1 MSSKKIISVLKIE
14 PSTLPPYGV
23 KVAVGSAK
31 NSALKWLKPGQD
43 TFVMMDRIDSFNIN
57 RQSDDLDSELNLTLH
72 QAPRRFVINANN
84 EQEMRIWIE
93 ETQNEEVQ
101 SLLLQMIGI
110 TVN

>member
-1 MSSKKIISVLKIE
+1 MSKSKNISVLKIE
-14 PSTLPPYGV
+14 PSTLPPYGI

-31 NSALKWLKPGQD
+31 TSVLKDLKPGQD

-57 RQSDDLDSELNLTLH
+57 RKSDDVDSELNLTLH
-72 QAPRRFVINANN
+72 QAPRRFVISANN
-84 EQEMRIWIE
+84 EREMKIWVQ

-110 TVN
+110 SVN